1 MFYIRM
7 RGAQYMTFP
16 QLLPE
21 AIQEVKQILKKVDEY
36 EQEYTV

>member
-16 QLLPE
+16 HLLPE
-21 AIQEVKQILKKVDEY
+21 AIQEVKQILKKVEEY